1 VAGGR
6 GGGGGAGWWN
16 WRPAC
21 RRRPRP
27 HPAARWSSSAC
38 HPAWTSRP
46 VSGGPRRAGGALGPP
61 GGRRCR
67 RLAMRPAFCRVVS
80 FWRGGRT
87 TLCVSLMRGDGR
99 WVKRHS
105 TCVEVGGASLR
116 WRTGVSLSL
125 RKKNEERR
133 RTVQRSIRRG
143 SKRSERRVSLSTPA
157 RVPPPPHRTHT
168 PSASKLAP
176 SQSLGYPAVPRLTSN
191 TGSTCRRPR
200 TGRPALPC
208 LRPPAAGPPRRPRRP
223 PCRQGA
229 TTRAAALVGLTQVA
243 PPRTQAPRAGTSPG
257 GPRPR
262 PRTLAAPPTASVRA
276 RPWPL
281 LPPLPPPRPPPS
293 RPPWLPT
300 RPS

>member
-1 VAGGR
+1 MAGGR
-6 GGGGGAGWWN
+6 GGGGGAGWWD
-16 WRPAC
+16 RRSAC

-27 HPAARWSSSAC
+27 HPAARWSSLAC
-38 HPAWTSRP
+38 RPAWTSRP

-87 TLCVSLMRGDGR
+87 TSCASPMRWDGR

-105 TCVEVGGASLR
+105 ACVEVGGASLG
-116 WRTGVSLSL
+116 WRTPLSQ
-125 RKKNEERR
+125 RKNEER
-133 RTVQRSIRRG
+133 TAPFRG
-143 SKRSERRVSLSTPA
+143 ALDWGGAKGASRAYLSLLPRVSRRRPTA
-157 RVPPPPHRTHT
+157 HT
-168 PSASKLAP
+168 RSASRLTP
-176 SQSLGYPAVPRLTSN
+176 SQSLGHPAVPRLPSN

-200 TGRPALPC
+200 TGRPARLR

-229 TTRAAALVGLTQVA
+229 TTRAAALVGLTRGA
-243 PPRTQAPRAGTSPG
+243 PLRTQAPRAGTSPG